1 MQGAK
6 KAGET
11 IKETAANI
19 GASAKSGM
27 EKTKAT
33 VQEKTEKMS
42 ARDPVQK
49 EAATQKKEAKQNQ
62 AELDKQMAREH
73 NAAVKEST
81 TAAQMG
87 QAHHNTGTGTT
98 TYPTTGTYGQPMG
111 GHYSTGTG
119 TGTGTYS
126 TTGNHEH
133 HTGAHEVS
141 AIPGHPSDH
150 VREGVVGTHTIGTH
164 RSTDGT
170 ATAHNTR
177 VGGNP
182 NATGYTTGGT
192 YK

>member
-19 GASAKSGM
+19 GASAKSGL

-33 VQEKTEKMS
+33 LQEKTEKMS

-62 AELDKQMAREH
+62 AELDKQMAREN

-87 QAHHNTGTGTT
+87 QAHHNMGTGTT

-111 GHYSTGTG
+111 GHHSTGTG
-119 TGTGTYS
+119 TRTGTYH
-126 TTGNHEH
+126 TGGHDMSAMPGH
-133 HTGAHEVS
+133 HT
-141 AIPGHPSDH
+141 DH
-150 VREGVVGTHTIGTH
+150 VTQGVVGTHTIGTH

-170 ATAHNTR
+170 AAAHNTR

-182 NATGYTTGGT
+182 NATGYTTGGN

>member
-1 MQGAK
+1 MQVAK

-98 TYPTTGTYGQPMG
+98 TYPATGTHHVTG
-111 GHYSTGTG
+111 TGTG

-126 TTGNHEH
+126 TSGNHGH
-133 HTGAHEVS
+133 HTAAYERS
-141 AIPGHPSDH
+141 AIPGHHTDH
-150 VREGVVGTHTIGTH
+150 VTEGVVGSHPIGIN
-164 RSTDGT
+164 RGTDGT

-182 NATGYTTGGT
+182 NASGYTTGGT

>member
-42 ARDPVQK
+42 ARDPIQK
-49 EAATQKKEAKQNQ
+49 ETATHKKEAKKNQ

-98 TYPTTGTYGQPMG
+98 TYPTTGAHQA
-111 GHYSTGTG
+111 
-119 TGTGTYS
+119 GTYS
-126 TTGNHEH
+126 TTGNYGQPTGTHEM
-133 HTGAHEVS
+133 S
-141 AIPGHPSDH
+141 AMPGHHSDH
-150 VREGVVGTHTIGTH
+150 VTQGVVGSHTIGTH
-164 RSTDGT
+164 RDGT

-177 VGGNP
+177 VGENP
-182 NATGYTTGGT
+182 NATGYTTGGN

>member
-19 GASAKSGM
+19 GASAKSSM

-49 EAATQKKEAKQNQ
+49 EAATQKKEAKMNQ

-73 NAAVKEST
+73 NAA
-81 TAAQMG
+81 
-87 QAHHNTGTGTT
+87 
-98 TYPTTGTYGQPMG
+98 
-111 GHYSTGTG
+111 
-119 TGTGTYS
+119 
-126 TTGNHEH
+126 TGNHGH
-133 HTGAHEVS
+133 HTGGHEMS
-141 AIPGHPSDH
+141 AIPGHHTDH
-150 VREGVVGTHTIGTH
+150 VTEGVVGSHPIGIN
-164 RSTDGT
+164 RGTDRT

-192 YK
+192 YN

>member
-49 EAATQKKEAKQNQ
+49 EVATQKKEAKMNQ
-62 AELDKQMAREH
+62 AELDKQMTREH
-73 NAAVKEST
+73 NAA
-81 TAAQMG
+81 
-87 QAHHNTGTGTT
+87 
-98 TYPTTGTYGQPMG
+98 
-111 GHYSTGTG
+111 
-119 TGTGTYS
+119 
-126 TTGNHEH
+126 TGNHGH
-133 HTGAHEVS
+133 HTGSHEIS
-141 AIPGHPSDH
+141 AIPGHHTDH
-150 VREGVVGTHTIGTH
+150 VTEGVVGSHPIGINRGTN
-164 RSTDGT
+164 GT

-192 YK
+192 YN